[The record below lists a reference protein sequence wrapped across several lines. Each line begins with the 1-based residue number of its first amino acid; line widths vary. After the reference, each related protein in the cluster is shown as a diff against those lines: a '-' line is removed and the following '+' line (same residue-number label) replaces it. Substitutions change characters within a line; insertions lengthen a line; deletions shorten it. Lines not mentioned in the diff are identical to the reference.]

1 MLLNFGQLVG
11 VKLDFLP
18 LLIVVSLDLHSL
30 EIKV

>member
-11 VKLDFLP
+11 VKSYFLP